1 MKTSNIILLAIFA
14 SILVWILAT
23 FLTIKNKM
31 HEFTEDLTQTETQE
45 VIKDLS
51 DGATKLEDFN
61 TIKVEGNGSIEIMQF
76 PENNISM
83 SEHEDL
89 EMRVEDNILYI
100 NLKNDKR
107 IMLRAKNLK
116 NILIKDR
123 VNVDIQNLSA
133 DTLAIN
139 TKDNAEISVQNLEVN
154 FIKLKS
160 EDNSEVYFRNA
171 NKKGTEAEFDIK
183 DRSNVAI
190 NNTRGMSISVKKG
203 ADAKYK
209 DY

>member
-1 MKTSNIILLAIFA
+1 MKTSNIILTVIFA

-23 FLTIKNKM
+23 FLTVKNKM
-31 HEFTEDLTQTETQE
+31 HEFTEDLPQTEKRE
-45 VIKDLS
+45 LIKDLAQGVTTL
-51 DGATKLEDFN
+51 DDFN
-61 TIKVEGNGSIEIMQF
+61 TVKIEGNGSIGIMQF

-83 SEHEDL
+83 SDNEDL
-89 EMRVEDNILYI
+89 EMKVEDNILFL

-107 IMLRAKNLK
+107 IILRTKKLN

-123 VNVDIQNLSA
+123 VNVNIQTLLA

-139 TKDNAEISVQNLEVN
+139 TKDDAEISVQNLEVN
-154 FIKLKS
+154 FLKLKS
-160 EDNSEVYFRNA
+160 EGKSEVHFNNVSK
-171 NKKGTEAEFDIK
+171 NKPEAEFDIK
-183 DRSNVAI
+183 DKSNVTI
-190 NNTRGMSISVKKG
+190 NNTKGMSISVKKG

>member
-61 TIKVEGNGSIEIMQF
+61 TIKVEGNGGIEIMQF